1 MSFSVDYTWQQ
12 KLSRAELWACGLQT
26 MAAMSF
32 ARGIKCPQKAHCL
45 KLGVNPSKW
54 QLNKIKNQLTWFF
67 YLRKTYVGGWG
78 RQGEELTH
86 TKTKVVQITFMIQL
100 NQGELQRILARDEAN
115 RSKEWM
121 QNSDQVICTVTEW
134 HIASETWYLEEQL
147 YTYKNK

>member
-1 MSFSVDYTWQQ
+1 MATETV
-12 KLSRAELWACGLQT
+12 SRAELWACGLQT
-26 MAAMSF
+26 IAAMSF

-54 QLNKIKNQLTWFF
+54 QLNKIRNQLTWFF

-86 TKTKVVQITFMIQL
+86 TKSKVVQITFMIQL
-100 NQGELQRILARDEAN
+100 NQGKLQRILAWDEAN
-115 RSKEWM
+115 RSKQWM
-121 QNSDQVICTVTEW
+121 QNSDAICHSINIQMTW
-134 HIASETWYLEEQL
+134 SETWYLEEQL